1 MVARVRLARAA
12 LAAPEPSQAD
22 DPLARH
28 LARFREHLA
37 SERRA
42 SRHTVLAY
50 ASDLEQLARFTREK
64 LGGPARIDDIDKLLL
79 RSFLAELSRS
89 VTPVTLSRKLASVR
103 AFFGWLERETLVRK
117 NPAALLASPKLRRKL
132 PRFLSAEA
140 AGEVMSAPG
149 ATQLSA
155 PERARDSALLEVLYG
170 SGLRVSELVGLDLDH
185 VSFEREELRVLG
197 KGMKERLVPL
207 GSLAKAAILGYL
219 EQRPALRHERT
230 GAQDPR
236 ALFLGRRGTR
246 LGVRRVQTLV
256 QRYGGLGTGRA
267 DLHPHALRHSCATHL
282 LEGGADLRAIQ
293 ELLGH
298 SSLATTQRY
307 THVSLDQLMAVYDRA
322 HPLARAAGRRSAAG
336 AERPKRGER
345 PAPPKETKP

>member
-1 MVARVRLARAA
+1 MPARSRPAA
-12 LAAPEPSQAD
+12 GPGAAPVLD
-22 DPLARH
+22 GNDPLARH
-28 LARFREHLA
+28 LERFREHLA

-50 ASDLEQLARFTREK
+50 TSDLAKLAAFARERRR
-64 LGGPARIDDIDKLLL
+64 GPARVEDIDKLLL
-79 RSFLAELSRS
+79 RSWLAELSQA

-103 AFFGWLERETLVRK
+103 AFFGWLERETIVAK
-117 NPAALLASPKLRRKL
+117 NPAAQLASPKLRRKL
-132 PRFLSAEA
+132 PKFLSADA
-140 AGEVMSAPG
+140 AAEVMAAP
-149 ATQLSA
+149 LSA
-155 PERARDSALLEVLYG
+155 PLNESERARDSALLEILYG

-197 KGMKERLVPL
+197 KGKKERLVPL
-207 GSLAKAAILGYL
+207 GTQARAAILSYL
-219 EQRPALRHERT
+219 EKRPALRHERT
-230 GAQDPR
+230 GTQDPC

-256 QRYGGLGTGRA
+256 RRYGGLGTGRG

-298 SSLATTQRY
+298 SSLGTTQRY
-307 THVSLDQLMAVYDRA
+307 THVSLEQLLAVYDRA
-322 HPLARAAGRRSAAG
+322 HPLARSSKRG
-336 AERPKRGER
+336 ADAEARPKRGR
-345 PAPPKETKP
+345 